1 LTNTV
6 AVVSFT
12 NIVPIVCI
20 CFIMIVERIKID
32 LIIFLSSVCY
42 IHGYI
47 FYKGICVKPS
57 FSKKTRGKAKVDCEI
72 TGGQLYCHFYGTT
85 LMWPVPDK
93 EVSDHVYLGGL
104 DVSSLLRLSD
114 WMLELL

>member
-1 LTNTV
+1 
-6 AVVSFT
+6 
-12 NIVPIVCI
+12 
-20 CFIMIVERIKID
+20 MIVERIKID

-47 FYKGICVKPS
+47 FYKGICVKTS
-57 FSKKTRGKAKVDCEI
+57 FSKKTRGKAKVDC
-72 TGGQLYCHFYGTT
+72 GQLISLDSEEKYNKTLEFMNNICKYKEFYCYFYGTT
-85 LMWPVPDK
+85 LMLPLPDK
-93 EVSDHVYLGGL
+93 EVSDHVYLWGL